1 LAKKTLNVQINEE
14 LYNWLKSYADEKGL
28 SMRQA
33 LEEILR
39 DYSQP
44 RPKLSP
50 KGIVLG
56 KMEDVILQEESKC
69 ALCNRPLKQ
78 GYRVKWIE
86 NLGHICLRCY
96 FNRFYDKS
104 LADKY
109 LKKRELEATIRALR
123 RKADELTEEIEK
135 KQVILNIHRISKE
148 LNELIMVLKD
158 IRNYPELYDEK
169 YEELFDKLD
178 MIEQMLSG
186 IVIVIEKEFMP
197 SSKPVYAKPSTEK
210 PVFARPS
217 SKPVKSRYNRM
228 LKALHNQHK

>member
-1 LAKKTLNVQINEE
+1 MAKKTLNVQINEE

-33 LEEILR
+33 LEEILK

-44 RPKLSP
+44 RPKISP

-56 KMEDVILQEESKC
+56 KIEDVILQQESKC
-69 ALCNRPLKQ
+69 ALCNRTLKT

-135 KQVILNIHRISKE
+135 KQVILNIHKINKE
-148 LNELIMVLKD
+148 LNNLIMVLKE

-186 IVIVIEKEFMP
+186 IIIVIEKEFKP
-197 SSKPVYAKPSTEK
+197 SPKPVYTKPSTEK
-210 PVFARPS
+210 RVSKPS
-217 SKPVKSRYNRM
+217 TPKPVKSRYSRM
-228 LKALHNQHK
+228 LRVLGERT

>member
-1 LAKKTLNVQINEE
+1 LAKKTLNIQVEEE
-14 LYNWLKSYADEKGL
+14 LYNWLKSYADEKKL

-44 RPKLSP
+44 RPRLST

-56 KMEDVILQEESKC
+56 KIEDVILQENSRC

-148 LNELIMVLKD
+148 LNNLISILKE

-186 IVIVIEKEFMP
+186 IIIVIEKEF
-197 SSKPVYAKPSTEK
+197 KPRVEKTVYAKPSTPK
-210 PVFARPS
+210 TVSKPS
-217 SKPVKSRYNRM
+217 SKQVKSRYSRM
-228 LKALHNQHK
+228 LKVLGERT

>member
-14 LYNWLKSYADEKGL
+14 LYNWLKSYADEKKL

-33 LEEILR
+33 LEEILK

-44 RPKLSP
+44 RPKLST

-56 KMEDVILQEESKC
+56 KIEDVILQENSRC

-148 LNELIMVLKD
+148 LNNLIMVLKD

-186 IVIVIEKEFMP
+186 IIIVIEKEF
-197 SSKPVYAKPSTEK
+197 KPRVEETVYAKPSTPK
-210 PVFARPS
+210 TVSKPS
-217 SKPVKSRYNRM
+217 SKQVKSRYSRM
-228 LKALHNQHK
+228 LKVLGERT

>member
-14 LYNWLKSYADEKGL
+14 LYNWLKSYADEKKL

-33 LEEILR
+33 LEEILK

-44 RPKLSP
+44 RPKLST

-56 KMEDVILQEESKC
+56 KIEDVILQENSRC

-148 LNELIMVLKD
+148 LNNLITVLKE

-186 IVIVIEKEFMP
+186 IIIVIEKEF
-197 SSKPVYAKPSTEK
+197 KPRVEKTVYAKPNTPKTVSK
-210 PVFARPS
+210 PS
-217 SKPVKSRYNRM
+217 SKQVKSRYSRM
-228 LKALHNQHK
+228 LKVLGERT

>member
-1 LAKKTLNVQINEE
+1 MAKKTLNVQINEE
-14 LYNWLKSYADEKGL
+14 LYNWLKSYADEKKL

-33 LEEILR
+33 LEEILK

-44 RPKLSP
+44 RPKLST

-56 KMEDVILQEESKC
+56 KIEDVILQENSRC
-69 ALCNRPLKQ
+69 SLCNRELKK

-135 KQVILNIHRISKE
+135 KQVILNIHKINKE
-148 LNELIMVLKD
+148 LNNLIMVLKE

-186 IVIVIEKEFMP
+186 IIIVIEKEFKP
-197 SSKPVYAKPSTEK
+197 RVEKPVYVKPSTEK
-210 PVFARPS
+210 RVSKPS
-217 SKPVKSRYNRM
+217 SKPVKSRYSRM
-228 LKALHNQHK
+228 LKVLGERT

>member
-1 LAKKTLNVQINEE
+1 MAKKTLNVQINEE
-14 LYNWLKSYADEKGL
+14 LYNWLKSYADEKKL

-33 LEEILR
+33 LEEILK

-44 RPKLSP
+44 RPKLST

-56 KMEDVILQEESKC
+56 KIEDVILQENSRC

-148 LNELIMVLKD
+148 LNNLITVLKE

-186 IVIVIEKEFMP
+186 IIIVIEKEF
-197 SSKPVYAKPSTEK
+197 KPRVEKTVYAKPNTPKTVSK
-210 PVFARPS
+210 PS
-217 SKPVKSRYNRM
+217 SKQVKSRYSRM
-228 LKALHNQHK
+228 LKVLGERT

>member
-1 LAKKTLNVQINEE
+1 MAKKTLNVQINEE
-14 LYNWLKSYADEKGL
+14 LYNWLKSYADEKKL

-33 LEEILR
+33 LEEILK

-44 RPKLSP
+44 RPKLST

-56 KMEDVILQEESKC
+56 KIEDVILQENSRC

-148 LNELIMVLKD
+148 LNNLISILKE

-186 IVIVIEKEFMP
+186 IIIVIEKEF
-197 SSKPVYAKPSTEK
+197 KPRVEKTVYAKPSTPK
-210 PVFARPS
+210 TVSKPS
-217 SKPVKSRYNRM
+217 SKQVKSRYSRM
-228 LKALHNQHK
+228 LKVLGERT

>member
-33 LEEILR
+33 LEEILK

-44 RPKLSP
+44 RPRLST

-56 KMEDVILQEESKC
+56 KIEDVILQENSRC

-109 LKKRELEATIRALR
+109 IKKRELEATIRALR
-123 RKADELTEEIEK
+123 KKADELVAEIEK
-135 KQVILNIHRISKE
+135 KQAILNIHKINKE
-148 LNELIMVLKD
+148 LQELIQVLKD

-169 YEELFDKLD
+169 YEELFDRLD
-178 MIEQMLSG
+178 RLEEMLSG
-186 IVIVIEKEFMP
+186 IIIVIEKEFIPKERLVYTKP
-197 SSKPVYAKPSTEK
+197 SSKPIKTRY
-210 PVFARPS
+210 
-217 SKPVKSRYNRM
+217 SRMIKVLGERT
-228 LKALHNQHK
+228 

>member
-1 LAKKTLNVQINEE
+1 MTGKKTLNVQIEEE
-14 LYNWLKSYADEKGL
+14 LYNFLKSYADEKKL

-56 KMEDVILQEESKC
+56 KIEDVILQEESRC
-69 ALCNRPLKQ
+69 ALCGRQLKA

-109 LKKRELEATIRALR
+109 IKKKELEATIRALR
-123 RKADELTEEIEK
+123 KKADELTEEIEK
-135 KQVILNIHRISKE
+135 KQVILNIHRINKE
-148 LNELIMVLKD
+148 LQEIISMLREIK
-158 IRNYPELYDEK
+158 NYPELYDEK

-186 IVIVIEKEFMP
+186 IIIVISREFNVKDIV
-197 SSKPVYAKPSTEK
+197 KPVYKK
-210 PVFARPS
+210 KKVYDGRYKRFA
-217 SKPVKSRYNRM
+217 
-228 LKALHNQHK
+228 KALNNEV